1 MRFKSHS
8 LGGNAKTA
16 IFVADMRHFLC
27 LTVFLLALFPMAGM
41 AQEPLQGRVVDA
53 ETGEALPYVSIF
65 TDGGKGTL
73 TNAEGDFKLEAEE
86 GDALTFSCVGYKKAR
101 ISAGKLHAVVRLK
114 PYTTVMQE
122 VTV

>member
-1 MRFKSHS
+1 
-8 LGGNAKTA
+8 
-16 IFVADMRHFLC
+16 MRHFLC

-73 TNAEGDFKLEAEE
+73 TNAEGDFKLMR
-86 GDALTFSCVGYKKAR
+86 LLLFWLC
-101 ISAGKLHAVVRLK
+101 SA
-114 PYTTVMQE
+114 QS
-122 VTV
+122 